1 MRAANRMGAE
11 GSMDILEK
19 IGLVMIGGSL
29 GALCRYGFTLA
40 GARWLGVRF
49 PWGTLLANLTGC
61 FLIGA
66 AFALSERTEILPAS
80 ARLFFVTGFLGALT
94 TFSTY
99 ALESVNFLR
108 AGSYAALASF
118 LANNIG
124 GGALVVAGYAVIH
137 IILEGGR

>member
-1 MRAANRMGAE
+1 MGIMA
-11 GSMDILEK
+11 K
-19 IGLVMIGGSL
+19 IGLVMVGGSL

-49 PWGTLLANLTGC
+49 PWGTLWANMTGC

-66 AFALSERTEILPAS
+66 AFALTERTEILSPS
-80 ARLFFVTGFLGALT
+80 ARLFFMTGFLGALT

-99 ALESVNFLR
+99 ALESVNYLR

-124 GGALVVAGYAVIH
+124 GGVLVVIGYAAIH
-137 IILEGGR
+137 FILEGGR